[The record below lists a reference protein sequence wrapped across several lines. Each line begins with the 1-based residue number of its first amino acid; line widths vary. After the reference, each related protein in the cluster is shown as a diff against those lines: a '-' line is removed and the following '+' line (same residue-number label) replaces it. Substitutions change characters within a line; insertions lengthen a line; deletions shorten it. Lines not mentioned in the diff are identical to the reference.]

1 MHSRHML
8 TCVVAAD
15 CQADNDGVL
24 RNAGAVWQGKQI
36 LQDGIGRATEIEE
49 DLPAVDARRF
59 LQQPSEL
66 LKLPS
71 ELMQN
76 LARWEWCA
84 LSLCLTASFFPS
96 MVDAPRPGCFWY
108 PHKQSPAAGCHL
120 PGQRMCDCP
129 AAPQQHDTS
138 SMQPCS
144 SLAVRWH
151 ALLVLLCS
159 KYDLGELVCLGGF
172 DNTRQELSWQ
182 GFTLEL
188 DETKYPWGTLYELEA
203 ETVSMNQLYHQA

>member
-1 MHSRHML
+1 
-8 TCVVAAD
+8 
-15 CQADNDGVL
+15 
-24 RNAGAVWQGKQI
+24 
-36 LQDGIGRATEIEE
+36 
-49 DLPAVDARRF
+49 
-59 LQQPSEL
+59 
-66 LKLPS
+66 
-71 ELMQN
+71 
-76 LARWEWCA
+76 
-84 LSLCLTASFFPS
+84 
-96 MVDAPRPGCFWY
+96 
-108 PHKQSPAAGCHL
+108 
-120 PGQRMCDCP
+120 
-129 AAPQQHDTS
+129 
-138 SMQPCS
+138 MQPCS